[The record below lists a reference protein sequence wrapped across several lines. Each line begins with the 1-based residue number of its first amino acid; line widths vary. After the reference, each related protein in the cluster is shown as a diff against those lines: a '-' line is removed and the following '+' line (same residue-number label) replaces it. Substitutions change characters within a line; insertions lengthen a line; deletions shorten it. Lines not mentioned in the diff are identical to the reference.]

1 MSKKNLEE
9 YLGIVYDM
17 EKSVYSQERLIERL
31 KDKVEKLG
39 IVKYE
44 KPGYLKK
51 SNVILTVLIL
61 IIAIVLGFVLGFWTF
76 NYIKSDDE
84 GFVKWIIVFGGII
97 FSFSFLCNGIYGIGR
112 FLFDISDANRKYI
125 AETNRITPELKQ
137 KAILQTQIIALQE
150 ELNESKRTLNNIYS
164 VNIIHPKYRG
174 LIPVSSFYEYFTTG
188 ICEQLGGADGAYNK
202 YDIESRLDK
211 IITQLDIVISKL
223 DQIKSNQFML
233 YSAIKDVQNSNQ
245 KLYDSIENMSNTL
258 NFNMD
263 KIKELQ
269 KQDAKRINA
278 VLNNSEVMAYN
289 LERTRREVEYRNY
302 VESI

>member
-9 YLGIVYDM
+9 YIGIVYDM

-31 KDKVEKLG
+31 KGEVEKLG

-44 KPGYLKK
+44 KPEYLKK
-51 SNVILTVLIL
+51 SEVILSVLCVIIGSIL
-61 IIAIVLGFVLGFWTF
+61 GVWTF
-76 NYIKSDDE
+76 NYTKSDAE
-84 GFVKWIIVFGGII
+84 GIVKWIIVFGGII
-97 FSFSFLCNGIYGIGR
+97 FSFVLFISGVAA
-112 FLFDISDANRKYI
+112 LFDISDANRKYT
-125 AETNRITPELKQ
+125 AETNRIKPELKQ

-150 ELNESKRTLNNIYS
+150 KLNESKRTLNYIYS

-188 ICEQLGGADGAYNK
+188 ICDQLGGADGAYNK

-245 KLYDSIENMSNTL
+245 KLYDSIENMSSTL
-258 NFNMD
+258 NFSID
-263 KIKELQ
+263 KIRELQ
-269 KQDAKRINA
+269 KQNAKRINA
-278 VLNNSEVMAYN
+278 VLNNSEVIAYN
-289 LERTRREVEYRNY
+289 LERTRREIEYRNY

>member
-44 KPGYLKK
+44 KPKYLKK
-51 SNVILTVLIL
+51 SEVILS
-61 IIAIVLGFVLGFWTF
+61 VLGVIIGIVLGFWTF
-76 NYIKSDDE
+76 DYIKSDAE
-84 GFVKWIIVFGGII
+84 GFVKWIIVFWGII
-97 FSFSFLCNGIYGIGR
+97 FSFVFFIGGIGS
-112 FLFDISDANRKYI
+112 LFDISDANRKYI
-125 AETNRITPELKQ
+125 AETNRITLELKQ

-150 ELNESKRTLNNIYS
+150 KLNESKRTLNYIYS